1 MEMTD
6 PAGHFG
12 YAASS
17 VSCSV
22 PDSKTSRNHRW
33 LNRYCG
39 GCVRQSRPPRPRR
52 RTHQRL
58 PRLGRRLALPPGRG
72 EVPEAQLLPHP
83 VLNDRPEP
91 LAGGGEGR
99 QRPGAVHL
107 GRYQPQHPV
116 RHVAHV
122 PRPRRRPRLRLGLR
136 LREPRVE
143 DDGLR
148 LAPLHAP
155 RAGGSPV
162 PSHAG
167 PQRPHFLPALHAV
180 AARPVLRVPSS
191 AAAASR
197 VRTVPRAAVL
207 AGPAPQRPA
216 ASPASGLRHLRA
228 VPPGESGPSN
238 ADGTCSSPPSPAPPC
253 AAPRPGPRHSP
264 EALVCVVG
272 SFKSRPASTPPSG
285 FNGGHRMWFGA
296 LVRPSWGR
304 PRMLSTSPRP
314 GSRGHAQPRGFLCCG
329 EASSRPA
336 PGESQGPENQ
346 GGGRSSAEPGRGEIE
361 SRSVAAPKRPHERPQ
376 TPSMPAV
383 EAGSRS

>member
-72 EVPEAQLLPHP
+72 EVPEAQLLPHR

-107 GRYQPQHPV
+107 GRHQPQHPV

-162 PSHAG
+162 PPHAG
-167 PQRPHFLPALHAV
+167 PQRPHFSPAPHAV

-197 VRTVPRAAVL
+197 VRSVPRAAVL

-216 ASPASGLRHLRA
+216 ASPASGPSAPPGRR
-228 VPPGESGPSN
+228 VRPGESGPSN
-238 ADGTCSSPPSPAPPC
+238 ADGTCYSPPSPAPPVPPLPR
-253 AAPRPGPRHSP
+253 ARPRGHATAPRLCLFVLWGASS
-264 EALVCVVG
+264 LV
-272 SFKSRPASTPPSG
+272 RLQLLLPASTAG
-285 FNGGHRMWFGA
+285 IDGG
-296 LVRPSWGR
+296 WGR
-304 PRMLSTSPRP
+304 S
-314 GSRGHAQPRGFLCCG
+314 
-329 EASSRPA
+329 
-336 PGESQGPENQ
+336 
-346 GGGRSSAEPGRGEIE
+346 
-361 SRSVAAPKRPHERPQ
+361 
-376 TPSMPAV
+376 
-383 EAGSRS
+383 

>member
-12 YAASS
+12 YAASR

-72 EVPEAQLLPHP
+72 EVPEAQLLPHR
-83 VLNDRPEP
+83 VLHDRPEP

-107 GRYQPQHPV
+107 GRHQPQHPV

-162 PSHAG
+162 PPHAG

-180 AARPVLRVPSS
+180 AARPVRRVPSS

-197 VRTVPRAAVL
+197 VRSGPRAAVL
-207 AGPAPQRPA
+207 AGPAPR
-216 ASPASGLRHLRA
+216 GLRHSPGRPPRRVRA
-228 VPPGESGPSN
+228 VERRRHVLFTPVARASGP
-238 ADGTCSSPPSPAPPC
+238 PPPPVRDE
-253 AAPRPGPRHSP
+253 AGATAPR
-264 EALVCVVG
+264 LFVCVVG
-272 SFKSRPASTPPSG
+272 SFKSRPASTPTSG
-285 FNGGHRMWFGA
+285 FNGGHRWG
-296 LVRPSWGR
+296 WGR
-304 PRMLSTSPRP
+304 S
-314 GSRGHAQPRGFLCCG
+314 
-329 EASSRPA
+329 
-336 PGESQGPENQ
+336 
-346 GGGRSSAEPGRGEIE
+346 
-361 SRSVAAPKRPHERPQ
+361 
-376 TPSMPAV
+376 
-383 EAGSRS
+383 